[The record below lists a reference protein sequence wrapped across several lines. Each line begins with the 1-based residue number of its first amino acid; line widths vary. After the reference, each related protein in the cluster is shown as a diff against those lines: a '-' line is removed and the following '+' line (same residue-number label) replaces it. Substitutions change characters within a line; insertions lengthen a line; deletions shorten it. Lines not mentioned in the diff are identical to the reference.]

1 LSIRVS
7 VVGAGVIGAAV
18 ARELSKYEDIEVHV
32 VEREADVG
40 WGVSKANTGI
50 IHAGYDD
57 DPEMYPLRA
66 GLCRMGNELW
76 RGIVAQLHIPALWCG
91 SLVLAFDEQERRTL
105 EELRERGVRN
115 KVKGLKILDRGLCLE
130 LEPNLSDEILEGMWA
145 PTAGVISP
153 YEAVV
158 ALAENAVENGARLHL
173 ETTVKSICVKE
184 GRVTGLETDNG
195 FLRSDFVVNASGLF
209 GDLLSKT
216 AGVDDFSIRPRKGEY
231 FLFDK
236 DVSPKVDVTLFRVP
250 KPTTKGVV
258 VTQTADGNLLVG
270 PNARDLSGHERDA
283 TNTTRDGLDEVW
295 REATKMVSLLPP
307 RHSAIRTFA
316 GLRPEPDGGDFI
328 IRTYDE
334 PFGLLNCVGMR
345 SPGLTSAPAVALKV
359 VDMLRGLGVPLTLRA
374 HWKASRE
381 PIVKFR
387 ELSTAEKDNLISS
400 NPSYGK
406 VVCSCELVTEA
417 EVIEAI
423 RRGAGTLDSI
433 KFRTRAGMGRCQ
445 GSFCVPKLLALLCR
459 ETGKPVE
466 EITLKGS
473 GSELVKGRVG
483 RELT

>member
-1 LSIRVS
+1 
-7 VVGAGVIGAAV
+7 
-18 ARELSKYEDIEVHV
+18 
-32 VEREADVG
+32 
-40 WGVSKANTGI
+40 
-50 IHAGYDD
+50 
-57 DPEMYPLRA
+57 
-66 GLCRMGNELW
+66 
-76 RGIVAQLHIPALWCG
+76 
-91 SLVLAFDEQERRTL
+91 
-105 EELRERGVRN
+105 
-115 KVKGLKILDRGLCLE
+115 
-130 LEPNLSDEILEGMWA
+130 
-145 PTAGVISP
+145 
-153 YEAVV
+153 
-158 ALAENAVENGARLHL
+158 
-173 ETTVKSICVKE
+173 
-184 GRVTGLETDNG
+184 
-195 FLRSDFVVNASGLF
+195 
-209 GDLLSKT
+209 
-216 AGVDDFSIRPRKGEY
+216 
-231 FLFDK
+231 
-236 DVSPKVDVTLFRVP
+236 
-250 KPTTKGVV
+250 
-258 VTQTADGNLLVG
+258 
-270 PNARDLSGHERDA
+270 
-283 TNTTRDGLDEVW
+283 
-295 REATKMVSLLPP
+295 
-307 RHSAIRTFA
+307 
-316 GLRPEPDGGDFI
+316 
-328 IRTYDE
+328 
-334 PFGLLNCVGMR
+334 MR